1 MNLKLVTK
9 ICGCVNNER
18 LICLPE
24 YVLCEGNLS
33 LTSTLFSILLTEE
46 GGFDERFFSLYKYLD
61 LIGPVFA

>member
-1 MNLKLVTK
+1 M
-9 ICGCVNNER
+9 
-18 LICLPE
+18 CLPE